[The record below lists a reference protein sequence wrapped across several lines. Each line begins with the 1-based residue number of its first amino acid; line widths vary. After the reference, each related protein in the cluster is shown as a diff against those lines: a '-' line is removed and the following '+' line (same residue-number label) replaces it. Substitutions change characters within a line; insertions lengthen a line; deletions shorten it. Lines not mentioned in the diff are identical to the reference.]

1 MRKFETISVTNT
13 IGQWVDAYNN
23 NALAASDHTW
33 YLGEM
38 LYNGILYTGLET
50 IGGEKIASLV
60 NTPINHV
67 SPQNVELDNFYLYFR
82 DVNKVLL
89 VDQVTF
95 DLRPYAT
102 GHPMYFYINS
112 ELGFRCDSE
121 FKQEKNEICLF
132 RFILS
137 KGEVFQQ
144 CYITAQRFGSNVYDT
159 ADEFFLVKGCVPTC
173 YEGLQIKFGNGTIKR
188 SGIKFDNH
196 QMPDLLEIEDKPK
209 PFNIRYIEND
219 NTVNFSKD
227 PVKVLDPSE
236 YLDYNSHTFKTVP
249 KDKFSIQRILY
260 DPYTDCII
268 MQYGNMLFSDMQSAL
283 TSINNVDF
291 PFPYDTLMFIP
302 MGIAIMSGECKDL
315 SDINNCMLV
324 QQLSTTINPQ
334 DSVFFAEDS
343 YARGRLDALRN
354 DIEQLQAQI
363 DALRAEISGDD
374 MDSEDL
380 GDEFA
385 DDELDAEMDD
395 AEEFGDE
402 EAEFD
407 GESEIEGDEDFGAE
421 DEFDAEDEFESG
433 EDFDSS
439 EDFDSEDEEA
449 IMESKRRRM
458 NSIVESVV
466 NSILSEDE
474 LHDFGKHPGYRK
486 KPMDLPS
493 TGEDKN
499 QWGEDWNDESV
510 HSEEPFG
517 SKIGDSTPYEKAVEA
532 ISNKVMSKLAEAV
545 KLNKKKVK

>member
-50 IGGEKIASLV
+50 IAGEKILSLV
-60 NTPINHV
+60 NTPISHA

-95 DLRPYAT
+95 DLRPYNT

-137 KGEVFQQ
+137 KDEVFQQ

-173 YEGLQIKFGNGTIKR
+173 HQGRQIKFGNGTIKR

-196 QMPDLLEIEDKPK
+196 QMPDLLEILDKPK
-209 PFNIRYIEND
+209 PFNIRYIEAD
-219 NTVNFSKD
+219 NTVNFTKD
-227 PVKVLDPSE
+227 VVTELDPSE
-236 YLDYNSHTFKTVP
+236 YLDYSTHTFKTVP

-268 MQYGNMLFSDMQSAL
+268 MQYGDSLFSDMQTAL
-283 TSINNVDF
+283 TSINNVSY

-302 MGIAIMSGECKDL
+302 MGIAIMSGEASDL
-315 SDINNCMLV
+315 SDIDHCMLI
-324 QQLSTTINPQ
+324 QQLNTTINPQ

-343 YARGRLDALRN
+343 YARGRLDVLKN
-354 DIEQLQAQI
+354 DIEDLQRQI
-363 DALRAEISGDD
+363 DAANARMDAMDTRMDNMDTRMDGMDDRMDGIDVAITNVNNRVDTVQSNLTKHEGRKDNPHAVTKAQIGLGNVENKSVSTIKTELLDSGDFVRTANVNQTIYGTKTFD
-374 MDSEDL
+374 HLTVDDPYVKVNGRKLFVGGSPSGQVTGDFWLPDS
-380 GDEFA
+380 
-385 DDELDAEMDD
+385 
-395 AEEFGDE
+395 
-402 EAEFD
+402 
-407 GESEIEGDEDFGAE
+407 
-421 DEFDAEDEFESG
+421 
-433 EDFDSS
+433 
-439 EDFDSEDEEA
+439 
-449 IMESKRRRM
+449 
-458 NSIVESVV
+458 
-466 NSILSEDE
+466 
-474 LHDFGKHPGYRK
+474 
-486 KPMDLPS
+486 
-493 TGEDKN
+493 
-499 QWGEDWNDESV
+499 
-510 HSEEPFG
+510 
-517 SKIGDSTPYEKAVEA
+517 
-532 ISNKVMSKLAEAV
+532 
-545 KLNKKKVK
+545 

>member
-363 DALRAEISGDD
+363 DAANARIDAVNKRVDDANTRMDGMDDRMDGIDVSITNVNNRVDTVQSNLNTHTTNKSNPHSVTKAQVGLGNVENKSVATIKSELLSSGD
-374 MDSEDL
+374 
-380 GDEFA
+380 FV
-385 DDELDAEMDD
+385 
-395 AEEFGDE
+395 
-402 EAEFD
+402 
-407 GESEIEGDEDFGAE
+407 
-421 DEFDAEDEFESG
+421 
-433 EDFDSS
+433 
-439 EDFDSEDEEA
+439 
-449 IMESKRRRM
+449 K
-458 NSIVESVV
+458 
-466 NSILSEDE
+466 
-474 LHDFGKHPGYRK
+474 
-486 KPMDLPS
+486 
-493 TGEDKN
+493 T
-499 QWGEDWNDESV
+499 
-510 HSEEPFG
+510 
-517 SKIGDSTPYEKAVEA
+517 DSTDQTVGGTKTFDHLTVDDPYIKVNGRKLFVGG
-532 ISNKVMSKLAEAV
+532 SNPSGSNGDFWLPD
-545 KLNKKKVK
+545 